1 MPLPGPGPRAAG
13 PPPPAT
19 EGQCA
24 GAATVSAY
32 EVIPGSVL
40 IFNQGPDSLNQ
51 RLDFI
56 RGSRGYQIDF
66 FGPAGQ
72 TPGETLRIFAQR
84 AAVAA
89 R

>member
-1 MPLPGPGPRAAG
+1 
-13 PPPPAT
+13 
-19 EGQCA
+19 
-24 GAATVSAY
+24 
-32 EVIPGSVL
+32 VL
-40 IFNQGPDSLNQ
+40 IFTQDADALHQ
-51 RLDFI
+51 LVHFI
-56 RGSRGYQIDF
+56 RGSRGYQINF